1 MKKLFRAEVIRTLSS
16 QFDIA
21 IHHIVGCANRFF
33 DSNCFTVV
41 YIYESRKNSEN
52 CFLLKMQF
60 VERQHQGLDE
70 DTDLRALENG
80 FVSSHFSL
88 SLFPSFQMAKYSPHF
103 TTYRY
108 RSPL

>member
-1 MKKLFRAEVIRTLSS
+1 
-16 QFDIA
+16 
-21 IHHIVGCANRFF
+21 
-33 DSNCFTVV
+33 
-41 YIYESRKNSEN
+41 
-52 CFLLKMQF
+52 
-60 VERQHQGLDE
+60 
-70 DTDLRALENG
+70 LRALENG